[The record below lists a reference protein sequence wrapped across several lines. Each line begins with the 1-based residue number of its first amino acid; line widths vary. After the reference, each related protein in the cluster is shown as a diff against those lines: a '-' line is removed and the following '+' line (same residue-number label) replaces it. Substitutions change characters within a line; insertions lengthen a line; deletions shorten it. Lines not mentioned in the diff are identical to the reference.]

1 MTFRKGG
8 SRNDTLKNVRNK
20 IGDSSLFTFGGDF
33 LFDGDEPSS
42 NGPAPREGEGARN
55 DSKKTAKKGDS
66 SLLTFGD
73 DCSFDEHE
81 PSIKGPAPREGE
93 GARNDA
99 KQNS

>member
-1 MTFRKGG
+1 MV
-8 SRNDTLKNVRNK
+8 LKNSQTK
-20 IGDSSLFTFGGDF
+20 I
-33 LFDGDEPSS
+33 
-42 NGPAPREGEGARN
+42 
-55 DSKKTAKKGDS
+55 GDS